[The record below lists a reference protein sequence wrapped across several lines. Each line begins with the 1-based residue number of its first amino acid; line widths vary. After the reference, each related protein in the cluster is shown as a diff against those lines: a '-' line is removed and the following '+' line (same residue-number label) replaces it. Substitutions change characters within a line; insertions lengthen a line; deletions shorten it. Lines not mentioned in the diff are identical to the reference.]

1 MDVVYPPRRSRR
13 RKCALHRTHV
23 LLPSLWFNAWRCKC
37 SDLENDFPQSAKLQL
52 NFFFISDSCDLELE
66 VEEDETDEVL
76 VLVGAMMRVISSA
89 NFFVGFVSCSQGG
102 GGGCWEEIRK
112 EGSEGG
118 RGELWAY
125 INASQQTLPDHFT
138 YMIKHTIACTAVA
151 NPAKFS
157 R

>member
-1 MDVVYPPRRSRR
+1 M
-13 RKCALHRTHV
+13 HV

-37 SDLENDFPQSAKLQL
+37 SDLEKDFPHSGKLQL

-76 VLVGAMMRVISSA
+76 VLVGAMMGEISSA
-89 NFFVGFVSCSQGG
+89 IFFVRFAICSRRGG
-102 GGGCWEEIRK
+102 GGGCWKKYGKR
-112 EGSEGG
+112 GQMGG

-138 YMIKHTIACTAVA
+138 YMITHKIACNRTLT
-151 NPAKFS
+151 NPAKLC